1 MTQVLNFLLDLFK
14 YNDNSKNTFADN
26 YYRAALVEALG
37 ETVTPVVSM
46 VRNDGVITSES
57 LADDTKKVLEEVTRY
72 LNLEKLLP
80 CYRFTGEY
88 RYRRLLK
95 CKPSYIDGFKQE
107 HSLKTEKFRLS
118 YSEITIVC
126 NFELGQQRGTMLLA
140 AEV

>member
-1 MTQVLNFLLDLFK
+1 MAVVTMTQVLNFLLDLFK

-88 RYRRLLK
+88 PYRR
-95 CKPSYIDGFKQE
+95 PS
-107 HSLKTEKFRLS
+107 
-118 YSEITIVC
+118 
-126 NFELGQQRGTMLLA
+126 
-140 AEV
+140 

>member
-88 RYRRLLK
+88 HYRRLSRSLSNQK
-95 CKPSYIDGFKQE
+95 CFYKVSKLFWCN
-107 HSLKTEKFRLS
+107 RLN
-118 YSEITIVC
+118 V
-126 NFELGQQRGTMLLA
+126 
-140 AEV
+140 